1 MFAKKQ
7 KNSSL
12 RRCSLFV
19 VTFLNSDILYFRNI
33 TRLSLDL
40 SVLTHYRAPHVDLAI
55 ITQPLAP
62 TAQRASIRK
71 YLKCSFFVAILPHF
85 VLQLKLIF
93 IFFSNFMILKFIEKI
108 SWQGTHGVLLD
119 SFVVFVLNA
128 NEGFQTKMSQC
139 HVFVSRLR
147 PPCSSCYINDFQQG
161 LWIGTGFSNVF

>member
-1 MFAKKQ
+1 MFTFCCDIFEFRHPVFQ
-7 KNSSL
+7 KHNEVIIRLISVDTLQGTTCRSGNYNSTVSTY
-12 RRCSLFV
+12 RTKSKHKEIFKMQFFCCHFA
-19 VTFLNSDILYFRNI
+19 TFCFA
-33 TRLSLDL
+33 TK
-40 SVLTHYRAPHVDLAI
+40 TH
-55 ITQPLAP
+55 
-62 TAQRASIRK
+62 
-71 YLKCSFFVAILPHF
+71 FNF
-85 VLQLKLIF
+85 
-93 IFFSNFMILKFIEKI
+93 FFSNFMILKFIEKI